1 MRQSQKPRDT
11 WQTRSENSKINLG
24 KESARSSSN
33 NWVSWRLREILMV
46 GFDGLYTQ
54 RSAEGTA
61 GGILADADA
70 GRKTKGNHAPSL

>member
-1 MRQSQKPRDT
+1 
-11 WQTRSENSKINLG
+11 LG
-24 KESARSSSN
+24 KESVRSRSN

-54 RSAEGTA
+54 GMVEGAA

-70 GRKTKGNHAPSL
+70 GRKSKGQSCTLFMTTVGLAQL